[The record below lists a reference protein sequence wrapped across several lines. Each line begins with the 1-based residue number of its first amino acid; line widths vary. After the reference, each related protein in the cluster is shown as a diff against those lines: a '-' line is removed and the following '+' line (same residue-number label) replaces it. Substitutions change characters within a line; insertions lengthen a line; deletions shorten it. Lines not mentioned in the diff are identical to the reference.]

1 MITLCCVCGRQ
12 KHPFYGWFK
21 PVHEIKG
28 RVSHGYCHIHAR
40 ELREEMRK
48 GAKNVV
54 VKA

>member
-28 RVSHGYCHIHAR
+28 RVSHGYCPKCANKF
-40 ELREEMRK
+40 REEFKK
-48 GAKNVV
+48 GEKNVV
-54 VKA
+54 AKA